1 MIAILNAA
9 AMECIRINIDYKSR
23 NIFYIADEIAN
34 KRKLDANKILNQI
47 AKLDVRYQGVIQMVR
62 K

>member
-9 AMECIRINIDYKSR
+9 AMECITINIDNKGR
-23 NIFYIADEIAN
+23 NIFYIVDEIAK
-34 KRKLDANKILNQI
+34 KRKLDADKILDQI
-47 AKLDVRYQGVIQMVR
+47 AKLDLRYKGIIQMVR